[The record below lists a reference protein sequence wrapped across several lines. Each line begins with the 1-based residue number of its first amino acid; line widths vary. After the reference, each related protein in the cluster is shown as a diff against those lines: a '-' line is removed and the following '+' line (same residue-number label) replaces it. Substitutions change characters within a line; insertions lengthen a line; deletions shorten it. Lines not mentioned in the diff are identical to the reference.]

1 MSYAYGLRSGPD
13 LPSELTAAHG
23 VAVDLPLGDDATPI
37 NSVHELSAGVETVVG
52 KHQTRLLATY
62 RWKQGIPVVRQGT
75 LGDVYNRLDLR
86 VRQPLP
92 FRAFSSEWSALVQV
106 QNLLGQEYD
115 GIFDFNID
123 DLPVLSR
130 LVSGGL
136 AVRF

>member
-1 MSYAYGLRSGPD
+1 MFGTY
-13 LPSELTAAHG
+13 
-23 VAVDLPLGDDATPI
+23 
-37 NSVHELSAGVETVVG
+37 
-52 KHQTRLLATY
+52 QTRLFATY
-62 RWKQGIPVVRQGT
+62 RWKQGIPVVRQGA
-75 LGDVYNRLDLR
+75 LGSVYERLDLK

-92 FRAFSSEWSALVQV
+92 FRAFSSEWSALVQI

-115 GIFDFNID
+115 GIFDLNLD